1 VTDFNHFFLEKY
13 PYLFSCTTDGHF
25 SFLSQTLLSTGLKT
39 KDLVSLS
46 FYIIEGS
53 LEIKITVESLKSRIG
68 NVINLRSIETQM
80 EYFGELD
87 FDRTSE
93 RYIFLGLKA
102 NFLSHSLFQKSLL
115 ELIQLAVFP
124 LQNPNPLLRID
135 SMGNLC
141 FSNESGEKLWESLQN
156 ELQQKYDLIRQAVT
170 TLEDRI
176 TESVQMSFSNRI
188 FETIFVPDQ
197 TQNFVGIYFI
207 DITKKI
213 ENEKILES
221 QRVKL
226 ISASRLSTLGEMA
239 SGISH
244 EINNPM
250 SVILAQSQIIQ
261 NMLSKD
267 FLDPEKLKKS
277 LLKIEKMSERITK
290 IIAGLCHFAR
300 DGEQAPMEKLKLKN
314 CIDNVLQ
321 LCEERLSSL
330 NLAFNVDQIPEVPVL
345 GRAVQIEQV
354 LLNLIMNSIQAI
366 YHDVE
371 KWIKISFE
379 VENNIILIHLIDS
392 GAKISEAIEKKLMQ
406 PFFTTK
412 AAGSATGLGL
422 SISHGIVQSHGGKLY
437 LNKKFSNTCFTIELP
452 FIEQK

>member
-1 VTDFNHFFLEKY
+1 MTDFNHFFLEKY